1 MKTKINKLNLPT
13 RLLWIDLE
21 MTGLDFK
28 KDLIVE
34 IATIVTDFDFK
45 IIASYEAR
53 LKHDKNKLK
62 ELFEANSWYNDE
74 FPENRDYFL
83 NIPSDAKSSEQV
95 EADLI
100 KFVAQ
105 HFGNQPAIL
114 AGNSIH
120 SDRGFIKQYWP
131 AFDAKLHYR
140 MLDVSSWKLVMNAKF
155 GVEFEK
161 QSNHR
166 ALDDIKASI
175 AELECYLKWFDGH
188 DVVLAE
194 EE

>member
-1 MKTKINKLNLPT
+1 MKSGINKAAVPT
-13 RLLWIDLE
+13 RLLWVDLE
-21 MTGLDFK
+21 MTGLDYR

-34 IATIVTDFDFK
+34 IAAIVTDFDFK

-53 LKHDKNKLK
+53 VKHDKNKLT
-62 ELFEANSWYNDE
+62 ELFRANSWYSDQ

-83 NIPSDAKSSEQV
+83 NIPSGAKSSKQI
-95 EADLI
+95 EADLV
-100 KFVAQ
+100 KFVDQ
-105 HFGNQPAIL
+105 YFGSEPAIL

-120 SDRGFIKQYWP
+120 SDRSFIKQYWP
-131 AFDAKLHYR
+131 MLDSKLHYR

-166 ALDDIKASI
+166 AFDDIKASI
-175 AELECYLKWFDGH
+175 AELEDYLKWFNGH